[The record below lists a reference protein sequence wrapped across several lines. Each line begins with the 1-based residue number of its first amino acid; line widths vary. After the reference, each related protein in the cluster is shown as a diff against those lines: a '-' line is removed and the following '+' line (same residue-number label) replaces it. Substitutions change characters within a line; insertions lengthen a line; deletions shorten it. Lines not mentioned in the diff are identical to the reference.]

1 MHVPPTV
8 EVKWHLLFLRL
19 RQRRPEICFESATA
33 AVGGLLVV
41 AVVGGPR
48 GPTRRGRG
56 TVVVVRVH
64 CFYVYHVIMRRSLC
78 LCVDSGTSLIQRSP
92 KILSLQVTGLRPQ
105 VPSMPC
111 LAVVGSLRT
120 LQIRMQ
126 VHSKTL
132 PRKAGNAI

>member
-33 AVGGLLVV
+33 GPGGLPCTVGGLLVV

-56 TVVVVRVH
+56 CHGRGTVVVVRVH
-64 CFYVYHVIMRRSLC
+64 CFLCISCYHASLFVSVC
-78 LCVDSGTSLIQRSP
+78 AVCVDSATSLIQRVIAQNPKSSGHRSEALSSVHVSP
-92 KILSLQVTGLRPQ
+92 S
-105 VPSMPC
+105 
-111 LAVVGSLRT
+111 
-120 LQIRMQ
+120 
-126 VHSKTL
+126 
-132 PRKAGNAI
+132 